1 MESIRERDLH
11 KSLKLLLKECETGL
25 SLFVD
30 LRLKSPNLKER
41 PRITLSGRNPLFLKT
56 SRPKVQFGANT
67 YYSMVQAILQP

>member
-11 KSLKLLLKECETGL
+11 KSLKLLLKECEAGL

-41 PRITLSGRNPLFLKT
+41 PRITLAGS
-56 SRPKVQFGANT
+56 
-67 YYSMVQAILQP
+67 